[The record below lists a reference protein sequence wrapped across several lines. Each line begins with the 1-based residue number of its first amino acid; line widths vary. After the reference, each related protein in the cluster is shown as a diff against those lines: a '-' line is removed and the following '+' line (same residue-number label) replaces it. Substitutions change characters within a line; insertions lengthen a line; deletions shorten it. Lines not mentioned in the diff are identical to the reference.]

1 MFTSS
6 SSDRSRGFCNSIKH
20 RGLVADKITY
30 TTLIKAACQQ
40 GDEQKGLDLLNEMV
54 KVGIQPDVVTFNTV
68 IEALCDS
75 GKWYMAKG
83 LTADMERR
91 GGESYIMQFFTLF
104 YLCSLNN
111 LISKSTVE
119 ANAVTYNLL
128 MSGLLQ
134 ADKPAATLTLFEVAL
149 ADR

>member
-1 MFTSS
+1 MFTPSS
-6 SSDRSRGFCNSIKH
+6 FNWNREFCNSIKR

-91 GGESYIMQFFTLF
+91 GGELYIMQFFRLF

-111 LISKSTVE
+111 LS
-119 ANAVTYNLL
+119 
-128 MSGLLQ
+128 
-134 ADKPAATLTLFEVAL
+134 
-149 ADR
+149 